1 MADDSDLERTEPASG
16 RRLDQAR
23 SKGQVPRS
31 RELNTLAI
39 LFAGGGTLMLMGN
52 TLMGRLEALMRQGL
66 TLAPGEP
73 LGGTALFERFQHEAY
88 GTLLAFLPFLAVLAV
103 AAVGSSVLL
112 SGWLFSFEALQPSF
126 SRLNPVSGL
135 SRLVSL
141 HGLIELVKAL
151 IKTVV
156 VGGIAAWVIWGRLGA
171 LMGLAQE
178 PFGQATAH
186 MAHLTGTT
194 FLLVSASMML
204 IALFDV
210 PYQIWDYNE
219 NLKMTKEEVRQEAKD
234 SEGDPHI
241 KSRIRSLQRE
251 AARRRMMAA
260 VPKADVIVVNPT
272 HYAVAL
278 QYQDDRMRAPQVVAK
293 GERLVAKRILELAEG
308 SHVPV
313 LRAPPLA
320 RALYHHAELGAEIPA
335 ALYTAVA
342 EVLAYIYQLRRYHS
356 AGGVPPAPPDA
367 LPVPPDLDPG
377 GEAA

>member
-16 RRLDQAR
+16 RRLDEAR
-23 SKGQVPRS
+23 AKGQVPRS
-31 RELNTLAI
+31 RELGTLAV
-39 LFAGGGTLMLMGN
+39 LFAGGGTLMLMGDS
-52 TLMGRLEALMRQGL
+52 LMGHLEALMRQGL
-66 TLAPGEP
+66 TLAPGES
-73 LGGTALFERFQHEAY
+73 LGGAALFERFQHEVY
-88 GTLLAFLPFLAVLAV
+88 GTLLAFLPFLAVLVV

-126 SRLNPVSGL
+126 SRLNPISGL

-151 IKTVV
+151 VKTVV

-178 PFGQATAH
+178 PFRQATAQ

-194 FLLVSASMML
+194 FLLVSASMVL

-210 PYQIWDYNE
+210 PYQLWDYNE
-219 NLKMTKEEVRQEAKD
+219 NLKMTKEEVRQEAKE

-241 KSRIRSLQRE
+241 KARIRALQRE

-272 HYAVAL
+272 RYAVAL

-293 GERLVAKRILELAEG
+293 GERLVARRILELAEE

-356 AGGVPPAPPDA
+356 AGGVPPAPPEA
-367 LPVPPDLDPG
+367 LPVPPALDPG
-377 GEAA
+377 GEPA